1 MTITTA
7 PSADID
13 TPVTE
18 QQVISKIAWR
28 LMPLIIICYFFA
40 FFDRVNIS
48 FAKAALQADL
58 NLSNT
63 AYGFGA
69 SLFVVGYVLLEVP
82 SNMLLYRFGARRW
95 IARIMISWGL
105 ATAAMI
111 FVRSEWEFYGLRFL
125 IGAMEAGFAPG
136 ILFYLTLWFPKSHR
150 GRMTSVFFLATAFS
164 GYRRADF
171 GLILNYMNNVHGLA
185 GWQWLFLAG
194 GLPCVALGLVVLFRF
209 DDSIENAKWLS
220 SQERRLI
227 SVQLDRQNDEI
238 GERSA
243 WRSLLMPGVLLLGLI
258 YFLIQ
263 VASYGLNF
271 WAPDLIRTAGA
282 GNTTIIGFL
291 TAVPYICGAICMLV
305 VGRLSDASG
314 ERPKFVA
321 GLIAAAGLGFFATGF
336 FDKNVLFLVAALAVL
351 GAGVV
356 AAIPTFWTL
365 PPKILAGAGAASGIA
380 LINTIGQLGGI
391 VSPTHGWVGQGS
403 DRQHHAGALCHRRSL
418 CALRGPSPD
427 GAPPRAD
434 IQGLSKARSW
444 QDGRRFAGHA
454 ALRDRTK
461 LPSSDF
467 SSSA

>member
-1 MTITTA
+1 MTITA
-7 PSADID
+7 PLIEDVGS
-13 TPVTE
+13 TVTE
-18 QQVISKIAWR
+18 QKVISKIAWR
-28 LMPLIIICYFFA
+28 LMPLIIVCYFFA

-58 NLSNT
+58 GLSNT

-105 ATAAMI
+105 ATAAMV
-111 FVRSEWEFYGLRFL
+111 FVRTEWQFYGLRFL

-136 ILFYLTLWFPKSHR
+136 ILYYLTLWFPKSHR

-164 GYRRADF
+164 GIIGAPVS
-171 GLILNYMNNVHGLA
+171 GLILSHLHGVHGIA

-194 GLPCVALGLVVLFRF
+194 GLPCAALGFVVLLRL
-209 DDSIENAKWLS
+209 DDDISQAKWLS
-220 SQERRLI
+220 AQERGVI
-227 SVQLDRQNDEI
+227 STQLDRQRDEI
-238 GERSA
+238 GEHSQ
-243 WRSLLMPGVLLLGLI
+243 WRALLMPGVLLLGFI

-271 WAPDLIRTAGA
+271 WAPDLIKTAGG
-282 GNTTIIGFL
+282 GNSTTVGFL
-291 TAVPYICGAICMLV
+291 TAVPYICGAISMLV
-305 VGRLSDASG
+305 VGQLSDATG

-321 GLIAAAGLGFFATGF
+321 ALIFAAAIGFFAAGM
-336 FDKNVLFLVAALAVL
+336 FDRNVPLLVGALAVL

-356 AAIPTFWTL
+356 AAIPTFWTM

-391 VSPTHGWVGQGS
+391 VSPVMVGSIKDMTGS
-403 DRQHHAGALCHRRSL
+403 ATPALYVIGGLCLFCGSL
-418 CALRGPSPD
+418 LLLAMPRGLKQND
-427 GAPPRAD
+427 
-434 IQGLSKARSW
+434 L
-444 QDGRRFAGHA
+444 
-454 ALRDRTK
+454 
-461 LPSSDF
+461 
-467 SSSA
+467 

>member
-1 MTITTA
+1 MTTTTA
-7 PSADID
+7 PIDLDIRD
-13 TPVTE
+13 TE
-18 QQVISKIAWR
+18 QKVISKIAWR
-28 LMPLIIICYFFA
+28 LMPLIIVCYFFA

-58 NLSNT
+58 HLSNT

-105 ATAAMI
+105 ATAAMVFI
-111 FVRSEWEFYGLRFL
+111 RSEWQFYALRFV

-136 ILFYLTLWFPKSHR
+136 ILYYLTLWFPKSHR

-164 GYRRADF
+164 GIIGAPIS
-171 GLILNYMNNVHGLA
+171 GLILGYMNNVSGLA

-194 GLPCVALGLVVLFRF
+194 GLPCVALGLVVLLRF
-209 DDSIENAKWLS
+209 DDGIAHAKWLNDE
-220 SQERRLI
+220 ERSLI
-227 SVQLDRQNDEI
+227 SAKMVRQNAEI

-243 WRSLLMPGVLLLGLI
+243 LRSLMMPGVLLLGLI

-271 WAPDLIRTAGA
+271 WGPDLIKTAG
-282 GNTTIIGFL
+282 GGSSSSIGFL
-291 TAVPYICGAICMLV
+291 TAIPYLCGAACMLLA
-305 VGRLSDASG
+305 GRWSDASG
-314 ERPKFVA
+314 ERPKYVA
-321 GLIAAAGLGFFATGF
+321 GLILVAALGFFATGI
-336 FDKNVLFLVAALAVL
+336 FDKNLVLLVGSLAVL

-365 PPKILAGAGAASGIA
+365 PPKILTGVGAASGIA

-391 VSPTHGWVGQGS
+391 VSPVMVGSVKDWTGS
-403 DRQHHAGALCHRRSL
+403 TTPALYIIGGL
-418 CALRGPSPD
+418 CVVC
-427 GAPPRAD
+427 
-434 IQGLSKARSW
+434 
-444 QDGRRFAGHA
+444 A
-454 ALRDRTK
+454 ALLLRALPRDLKCKEVR
-461 LPSSDF
+461 
-467 SSSA
+467 

>member
-1 MTITTA
+1 MTTA
-7 PSADID
+7 MASAVDLD
-13 TPVTE
+13 TGVTE
-18 QQVISKIAWR
+18 PQVIRKIAWR

-58 NLSNT
+58 GLSNT

-111 FVRSEWEFYGLRFL
+111 FVKSEWQFYALRFV

-136 ILFYLTLWFPKSHR
+136 ILYYLTLWFPKSHR

-164 GYRRADF
+164 GIIGAPIA
-171 GLILNYMNNVHGLA
+171 GLILNYLNGLHGLA

-194 GLPCVALGLVVLFRF
+194 GLPCVALGLVVLLRF
-209 DDSIENAKWLS
+209 DDNIEQAKWLS
-220 SQERRLI
+220 RDERNLI
-227 SVQLDRQNDEI
+227 SVQLDRQRNEI
-238 GERSA
+238 GERSFGQ
-243 WRSLLMPGVLLLGLI
+243 SLLMPGVLLLGFI

-263 VASYGLNF
+263 IASYGLNF
-271 WAPDLIRTAGA
+271 WAPDLIKAAGGGSPA
-282 GNTTIIGFL
+282 AVGFL
-291 TAVPYICGAICMLV
+291 TAVPYICGAISMLV
-305 VGRLSDASG
+305 VGRFSDASG

-321 GLIAAAGLGFFATGF
+321 GLILAAALGFFATGL
-336 FDKNVLFLVAALAVL
+336 FDKNIVLLVGALAVL
-351 GAGVV
+351 GSGVV

-380 LINTIGQLGGI
+380 LINTLGQVGGI
-391 VSPTHGWVGQGS
+391 ISPVMVASVKDLTGSTTPALYVIGGLCVFCAILLLTALPHG
-403 DRQHHAGALCHRRSL
+403 
-418 CALRGPSPD
+418 LRAKD
-427 GAPPRAD
+427 
-434 IQGLSKARSW
+434 
-444 QDGRRFAGHA
+444 
-454 ALRDRTK
+454 
-461 LPSSDF
+461 LPQ
-467 SSSA
+467 AE